1 MTCSSS
7 EGWQYGT
14 ASHGPLPN
22 VSWQKPLSG
31 LVCEW
36 LTKPRPSVLFILWAD
51 AQECVLHSTCPRACT
66 SQYTPIGYWL
76 IQALGHVLVN
86 THFWVSSLRKTESVF
101 ENTLG
106 KVRGTW
112 RVKIKYI
119 TFKNWIMYNTHL
131 QTTLG
136 PCEDSLQ
143 WSKGQL
149 VDSGRIPIVSAYFLL
164 YTVYCILYTVYCIL
178 WIV

>member
-1 MTCSSS
+1 MTYFCS

-22 VSWQKPLSG
+22 ASWQKLLPG

-36 LTKPRPSVLFILWAD
+36 LNEPRPSVLYILWAD

-66 SQYTPIGYWL
+66 SKYTPMGLYWL
-76 IQALGHVLVN
+76 IQALGHVLLN
-86 THFWVSSLRKTESVF
+86 THFCVSSLRKTESVL

-106 KVRGTW
+106 QVRGTW

-119 TFKNWIMYNTHL
+119 TFKNWIMYSTLFKNIKVPRRSSLFIGEPFSSCLYSILNT
-131 QTTLG
+131 
-136 PCEDSLQ
+136 
-143 WSKGQL
+143 
-149 VDSGRIPIVSAYFLL
+149 
-164 YTVYCILYTVYCIL
+164 ILFNVLNTAL
-178 WIV
+178 

>member
-1 MTCSSS
+1 MNRFFP

-22 VSWQKPLSG
+22 ASWQKLLPG

-36 LTKPRPSVLFILWAD
+36 LNEPRPSVLYILWAD

-66 SQYTPIGYWL
+66 SKYTPMGMYWL
-76 IQALGHVLVN
+76 IQALGHVLLN
-86 THFWVSSLRKTESVF
+86 THFCVSSLRKTESVL

-106 KVRGTW
+106 QVRGTW

-119 TFKNWIMYNTHL
+119 TFKNWIIFYINVHFATIILISNSGSTGLGTL
-131 QTTLG
+131 QT
-136 PCEDSLQ
+136 
-143 WSKGQL
+143 
-149 VDSGRIPIVSAYFLL
+149 
-164 YTVYCILYTVYCIL
+164 
-178 WIV
+178 